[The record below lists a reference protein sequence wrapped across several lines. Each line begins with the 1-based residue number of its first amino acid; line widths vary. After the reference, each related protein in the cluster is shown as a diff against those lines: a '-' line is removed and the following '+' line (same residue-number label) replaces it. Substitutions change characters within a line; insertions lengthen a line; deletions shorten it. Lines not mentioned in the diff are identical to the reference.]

1 MMMEY
6 GIAILVTMTFALSV
20 LNDGKYNFKLSR
32 LILIA
37 KFVESILSWIRL
49 FHNSNLNLKF
59 F

>member
-1 MMMEY
+1 MEY